1 MSEAA
6 KVMPAHDQDL
16 EKATKPIVVA
26 DDAAPDAKDTAGID
40 AGTRRV
46 RSQSEGGKHRR
57 QHSDAEKRSIER
69 GSSYERI

>member
-6 KVMPAHDQDL
+6 KVIPAHDQDL

-26 DDAAPDAKDTAGID
+26 DEAAQDAKVCSGID

-46 RSQSEGGKHRR
+46 RSQSEGGKHKR
-57 QHSDAEKRSIER
+57 QHSDAEKRSIDR